1 MGAPLAKLVTDAN
14 GEARFMSTVLSID
27 GQLQPFNFSDR
38 YNADTN
44 AGLLYILR
52 ETKAPDGYKPLPSDL
67 LLRFDP
73 TNTMLAVN
81 NRYQTGSYASFNSY
95 VNGITGSVYYGQI
108 GKDGGLVTRIPGT
121 DPVPVSVQQGGL
133 VIAVPMLEK
142 HSATSGLGWLPLIGD
157 NLTGFSTA
165 KAPPSYDTS
174 TPERLRFLVRQL
186 TLAAA
191 LRQSSIFAEGKGEA
205 WHLSWDDEYQRL
217 EGTLRDLPGRADR
230 YLNVNPDGDMRMF
243 YGIITPE
250 ALARVLGISE
260 AEVMSMSGEQKY
272 ARLGAV
278 TRDAI
283 AAAGGSTPTAIE
295 RLVNIIDPGLPNST
309 YDQRGYTPLDAREFV
324 RNFRSVLY
332 IPNEQRQLRV
342 LKIDQ
347 NGSPVN
353 GVRFAL
359 YDSAEKAAAGGNDFV
374 SSGYTATVDG
384 RVGMLIFEPHQSHD
398 TGSGE
403 SLPGYADM
411 AWPFSD
417 FSPGARGDLLPEG
430 DFGTCWLRAQSHG
443 YSGQGWRLLHLCRCG
458 HRR

>member
-1 MGAPLAKLVTDAN
+1 
-14 GEARFMSTVLSID
+14 MSTVLSID

-359 YDSAEKAAAGGNDFV
+359 YDSAEKAAAV
-374 SSGYTATVDG
+374 ETTSSPA
-384 RVGMLIFEPHQSHD
+384 D
-398 TGSGE
+398 TPPPSM
-403 SLPGYADM
+403 D
-411 AWPFSD
+411 AW
-417 FSPGARGDLLPEG
+417 A
-430 DFGTCWLRAQSHG
+430 C
-443 YSGQGWRLLHLCRCG
+443 
-458 HRR
+458 